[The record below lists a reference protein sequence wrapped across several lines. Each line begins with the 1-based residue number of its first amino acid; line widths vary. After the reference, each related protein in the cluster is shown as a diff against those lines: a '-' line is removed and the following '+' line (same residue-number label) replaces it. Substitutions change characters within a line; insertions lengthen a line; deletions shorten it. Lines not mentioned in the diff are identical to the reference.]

1 MLVQGKGVET
11 ELFGIAVFVEV
22 VVIVVRRLFTVEKSV
37 GYREEGPVLQ
47 NLFFG
52 QLAIRPF
59 GEVTY
64 LHVEHLS
71 RLHTGDVPTAP
82 LNFASL

>member
-1 MLVQGKGVET
+1 MLVQCEHVEAQIFSVT
-11 ELFGIAVFVEV
+11 VFIKIVMV
-22 VVIVVRRLFTVEKSV
+22 VVGCLFTVEKFI
-37 GYREEGPVLQ
+37 GNCEERAVLQ